1 MQLAEDLY
9 FYPWTQTQ
17 INNCNSTLIAGA
29 TPTLVD
35 PGHSQL
41 YGHVENGMAADGF
54 RATPALVVLTH
65 CHPDHLEAAVQ
76 LQRSGSKLA
85 MHADEIAYMN
95 GEGRALAAAL
105 GMNFPE
111 ITFDV
116 ILGEGE
122 LILGDET
129 LEVIHTPGHSPGHVC
144 LYWPKHKALIA
155 GDLVFAQG
163 VGRVDFPGGS
173 GEQLKESIK
182 KVAAYDIELL
192 LPGHGP
198 ILKGKEQVIRNF
210 QVIEQVYFSMI

>member
-17 INNCNSTLIAGA
+17 INNCNSVLIAGA
-29 TPTLVD
+29 APTLVD

-54 RATPALVVLTH
+54 RETPPLVVLTH

-76 LQRSGSKLA
+76 LQRSGAKLA

-95 GEGRALAAAL
+95 GEGRALATAL

-116 ILGEGE
+116 ILGEGG
-122 LILGDET
+122 LTLGDET

-163 VGRVDFPGGS
+163 VGRVDFTGGS

-198 ILKGKEQVIRNF
+198 ILRGKEQVARNF